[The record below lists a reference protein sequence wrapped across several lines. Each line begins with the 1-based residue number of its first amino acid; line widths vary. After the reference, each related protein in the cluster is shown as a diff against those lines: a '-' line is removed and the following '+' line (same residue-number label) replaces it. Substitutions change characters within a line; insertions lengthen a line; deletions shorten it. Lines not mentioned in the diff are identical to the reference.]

1 MRGHDLTNKKSMKK
15 TNTLRFQSTGGWHPS
30 WLGHPSETQARM
42 ALDFFLP
49 TPQICDGWG
58 WEEGQ
63 NVDRHGDGGGHLHQ
77 PHVHGPRLW
86 PSLLCEKRL
95 VRPSL
100 QKLHGGFKLSLNI
113 LTFWFVPGKSWMSPK
128 TLLQGAF
135 TILYFYNSI
144 HLQTFS
150 EERQRNSQLQNVSFS
165 LKLVTS
171 DWPLEIDSQ
180 GTLKA
185 WKVFLGHLM
194 FSLCGWAWNS

>member
-15 TNTLRFQSTGGWHPS
+15 TKTLIFQSTGGWHPS
-30 WLGHPSETQARM
+30 WLGHPSII
-42 ALDFFLP
+42 FLP

-128 TLLQGAF
+128 TLLQGTF

-150 EERQRNSQLQNVSFS
+150 EERQGREILNC
-165 LKLVTS
+165 KLFLSPSHWWPVTQWNTIIFWIIVKRTRIK
-171 DWPLEIDSQ
+171 DFLFLEIY
-180 GTLKA
+180 
-185 WKVFLGHLM
+185 F
-194 FSLCGWAWNS
+194 FI

>member
-15 TNTLRFQSTGGWHPS
+15 TKTLIFQSTGWHPVDWDTPLKPKHG
-30 WLGHPSETQARM
+30 WLSII
-42 ALDFFLP
+42 LLP

-63 NVDRHGDGGGHLHQ
+63 NVDRHRDGGGHLHQ

-113 LTFWFVPGKSWMSPK
+113 LTFWFVPGKSWMSPT

-135 TILYFYNSI
+135 TISYFYNSI

-150 EERQRNSQLQNVSFS
+150 E
-165 LKLVTS
+165 
-171 DWPLEIDSQ
+171 
-180 GTLKA
+180 
-185 WKVFLGHLM
+185 
-194 FSLCGWAWNS
+194 